1 MKLMKRASSAFLAA
15 FFSLMAFSPPA
26 FAGKDPQIET
36 LENQIKFIEKT
47 QLNPA
52 LKVPKSERDLA
63 LVASLRLQI
72 EEIRAEIRAIRVSNK
87 L

>member
-15 FFSLMAFSPPA
+15 FFSLIAFSPPA
-26 FAGKDPQIET
+26 LAGKDTDIQT

-52 LKVPKSERDLA
+52 LKVPKKDRDLA
-63 LVASLRLQI
+63 LVQALRLQI
-72 EEIRAEIRAIRVSNK
+72 EEIRDEIRAIRVSNK